1 MLGAHRRLLQDM
13 VTNES
18 ALVLE
23 PDRLHA
29 FPPENEGAVDGP
41 LEPIMQSDLAV
52 GAAMRGKQIGLT
64 TITDPAVRG
73 HALMVVCEDG
83 DRQPVFLVVHYC
95 STASAPS
102 QAAAELPCG
111 SSILVKEPRLRAFP
125 LGPVVCCSNP
135 ANVFFPSLPLPE
147 PSPMVDS
154 VDQLL
159 SDARYR
165 DAAREL
171 MARKELARMRA
182 VLQRAREFEEGRY
195 DFVDL
200 YSAHLAHERAV
211 CADYTSARV
220 EVRLAGAAG
229 LGVFATA
236 DLSPGELVMGC
247 NAVAYISTRELSV
260 RKDTRPTQPRVLR
273 PTQPLVLRRLQRRAQ
288 CVVCLLHAY
297 DLVRCRVSVACWT
310 GPAARA
316 RSRMGG

>member
-18 ALVLE
+18 ALMLQ

-41 LEPIMQSDLAV
+41 LESIMQSDLAV

-111 SSILVKEPRLRAFP
+111 SVILVKEPRLRAFP
-125 LGPVVCCSNP
+125 SLGPVVCCSNP

-182 VLQRAREFEEGRY
+182 VLQVRVSSVLLSSVSLLVGQATDAWMSGACIAMFVCSGRESSRRGGMISLTFI
-195 DFVDL
+195 
-200 YSAHLAHERAV
+200 
-211 CADYTSARV
+211 
-220 EVRLAGAAG
+220 RL
-229 LGVFATA
+229 T
-236 DLSPGELVMGC
+236 
-247 NAVAYISTRELSV
+247 
-260 RKDTRPTQPRVLR
+260 LR
-273 PTQPLVLRRLQRRAQ
+273 MNGQ
-288 CVVCLLHAY
+288 CVPTTRVHAS
-297 DLVRCRVSVACWT
+297 RCD
-310 GPAARA
+310 
-316 RSRMGG
+316 